1 MNFWHFVSSA
11 ATYYVTVDG
20 HHSKI
25 PSAVKTIES
34 LIGYFNLDPNR
45 VLDVILEAFEC
56 LPQNV
61 DFFVSLLR
69 HHTHNKDT
77 LCQVLGFKFK
87 FYQKFAEEAAAV
99 AAVDGELNDDATAV
113 AAASSK
119 TPDSLHRVAALLL
132 QHDLV
137 DLDSVYPHLLPDDA
151 EIVESFKKEIA
162 DAKQYAR
169 KLNTVTLNKGDGGAA
184 ADEKK
189 KEGSAGVDESR
200 SSGAGGDKN
209 EADLPPI
216 VNTAAKDPSL
226 VGAPMPPNAS
236 VGHLNHAA
244 NQKLGLI
251 KALLEVGA
259 WEPARVMLNR
269 MPPKHATSY
278 GPLADAF
285 CALIHSAIEPLYE
298 QHSGMASVLKSSS
311 RAMLV
316 SELPCPAELRIHS
329 WQDYARVLLPM
340 AQYLG
345 MHMSRDP
352 VLMVKMM
359 RLSRCYVSDVM
370 TPLAEEESGQPQVC

>member
-1 MNFWHFVSSA
+1 M
-11 ATYYVTVDG
+11 
-20 HHSKI
+20 
-25 PSAVKTIES
+25 IES

-69 HHTHNKDT
+69 HHTHSKDT

-87 FYQKFAEEAAAV
+87 FYQKTAEEAAA
-99 AAVDGELNDDATAV
+99 AAADGELNDEATSN
-113 AAASSK
+113 ASSK
-119 TPDSLHRVAALLL
+119 TPESLYRVAALLL

-137 DLDSVYPHLLPDDA
+137 DLDSIYPHLTPDDA

-169 KLNTVTLNKGDGGAA
+169 KLNTVILNKGDSGGGGG
-184 ADEKK
+184 DDKK
-189 KEGSAGVDESR
+189 KEGSAGADEGR
-200 SSGAGGDKN
+200 SGGGSGGDKN
-209 EADLPPI
+209 DADLPPI

-226 VGAPMPPNAS
+226 VGAPIPPDESA
-236 VGHLNHAA
+236 GHLNHGV

-251 KALLEVGA
+251 KALLEVGG
-259 WEPARVMLNR
+259 WEAARVMLNR

-285 CALIHSAIEPLYE
+285 CALIHAAIEPLYE
-298 QHSGMASVLKSSS
+298 RHSGMASVLKSKS
-311 RAMLV
+311 RAMLA
-316 SELPCPAELRIHS
+316 SGMPCPAELRIHS
-329 WQDYARVLLPM
+329 WQDYGRVLLPM

-345 MHMSRDP
+345 MHLSRDP
-352 VLMVKMM
+352 VLMVKLM
-359 RLSRCYVSDVM
+359 RLSRSYVTEVM
-370 TPLAEEESGQPQVC
+370 VPLVEAESGQPKVSWQ

>member
-1 MNFWHFVSSA
+1 M
-11 ATYYVTVDG
+11 
-20 HHSKI
+20 
-25 PSAVKTIES
+25 KTIES

-45 VLDVILEAFEC
+45 VLDIILEAFEC

-87 FYQKFAEEAAAV
+87 FYQKSAEDSAG
-99 AAVDGELNDDATAV
+99 VDGELNDDSAGSG
-113 AAASSK
+113 AASTK
-119 TPDSLHRVAALLL
+119 TSESLFRVAALLL

-137 DLDSVYPHLLPDDA
+137 NLDSVYPHLSPDDA

-169 KLNTVTLNKGDGGAA
+169 KMNTVTLNKGDSGGGE
-184 ADEKK
+184 DKK
-189 KEGSAGVDESR
+189 KEGSAGADEGR
-200 SSGAGGDKN
+200 SGGVPGDKN
-209 EADLPPI
+209 DADLPPV

-226 VGAPMPPNAS
+226 VGAPLPPDAS
-236 VGHLNHAA
+236 AGHLNHAV
-244 NQKLGLI
+244 NQKLALI
-251 KALLEVGA
+251 KSLLEVGA

-285 CALIHSAIEPLYE
+285 CALVHSAIEPLYE
-298 QHSGMASVLKSSS
+298 RHSGMSAVLKSRS
-311 RAMLV
+311 RSLLA
-316 SELPCPAELRIHS
+316 SGLPCPAELRIHS
-329 WQDYARVLLPM
+329 WQDYGRVLLPM

-345 MHMSRDP
+345 MHLSRDT
-352 VLMVKMM
+352 VLMVKLM
-359 RLSRCYVSDVM
+359 RLSRCYITDVM
-370 TPLAEEESGQPQVC
+370 TPLVEAESGQPQV